1 MSTRV
6 LVIPTS
12 QVKAD
17 EVGAI
22 VGDRFGA
29 DAEVHVVAPAS
40 GLSRLD
46 WLTNAEDDARAD
58 AAKRAAAVADA
69 VPTEQVD
76 AHFGD
81 TDPIQ
86 AIDDAVQLFHP
97 DQIVIVTASDEDVS
111 WLEIGLSETARSRF
125 KVPVTHL
132 VGAR

>member
-12 QVKAD
+12 QIKAD

-58 AAKRAAAVADA
+58 AAKRAAEVADA
-69 VPTEQVD
+69 LPAEQVD
-76 AHFGD
+76 AQFGD
-81 TDPIQ
+81 TDPVQ
-86 AIDDAVQLFHP
+86 AIEDAVQLYHP
-97 DQIVIVTASDEDVS
+97 DQIVIVTTAAEDVS
-111 WLEIGLSETARSRF
+111 WLETGLSETARSRF
-125 KVPVTHL
+125 DVPVTHL
-132 VGAR
+132 VAGR